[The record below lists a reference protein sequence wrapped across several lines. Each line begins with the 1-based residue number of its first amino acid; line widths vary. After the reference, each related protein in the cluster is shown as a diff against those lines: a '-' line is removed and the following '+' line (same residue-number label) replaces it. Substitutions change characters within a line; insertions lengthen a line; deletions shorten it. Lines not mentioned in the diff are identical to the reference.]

1 MENTVIAASPLDIPV
16 MPVAWIKAESLDWL
30 RGGPQTRRL
39 DSTLRGRPEDG
50 DVPIYSQAELDNARQ
65 AIYGAE
71 SAQLTA
77 PLRAK
82 IEALELAEEGAKDA
96 FGHVVQQ
103 KRDLEAECKRLR
115 GLLDAAHADIRR
127 MAQGHNAE
135 ITGRASGPG

>member
-1 MENTVIAASPLDIPV
+1 MKNDETRGGFSAVPLDIPV
-16 MPVAWIKAESLDWL
+16 MPVAWIKAESLAWL

-50 DVPIYSQAELDNARQ
+50 DVPLYSQEGLDNARQ
-65 AIYGAE
+65 AIYEAE

-82 IEALELAEEGAKDA
+82 IETLELAEEGAKDA

-115 GLLDAAHADIRR
+115 GLLDAAYADIRR
-127 MAQGHNAE
+127 MSQGHNA
-135 ITGRASGPG
+135 A